1 MAVIFCTE
9 CGARNQRGV
18 TACRRCKHPIVS
30 FERVDLNQWEE
41 VDPIDLALD
50 EAMPLS
56 LWGRVKQRP
65 VLTGT
70 AALGLILLFSGIF
83 WLVAYLNRPP
93 RCLEYQ
99 SLECAAIVLERAIK
113 HLDPNI
119 TGDSGQNPEIT
130 ELSYSQVEMLDWL
143 RLLAMSRRP
152 DGTLPV
158 ATLLDSSSADTRGV
172 RACFTVSEC
181 LALADVSDIDYDGLS
196 GQVGISAA
204 GVVRTVSLTSSSEAS
219 PVFNAWGRIPLGPL
233 SPIAVTAVFDEIHLV
248 TDSEEQRLKM
258 LDVAAIIRAELRASG
273 ISLRVRV
280 LPEAHSR
287 SSSVRAARIIVA
299 PSVASLRADSSEVLL
314 ELQSADREVVWRGSY
329 SASIEHVIDVARRR
343 AAGAQKS
350 VVIADCL
357 QHQVTEAVV
366 PSTDAAEVEVVCF
379 ESDRFQTLA
388 DLADPQTQWLL
399 ISSQRES
406 ELVTALVTTLDSAPL
421 LVLRL

>member
-1 MAVIFCTE
+1 VAIIFCTE
-9 CGARNQRGV
+9 CGVRNQRGV
-18 TACRRCKHPIVS
+18 TECRRCKHPIIS

-41 VDPIDLALD
+41 VDPTDLALD

-56 LWGRVKQRP
+56 IWGRAKQRP

-70 AALGLILLFSGIF
+70 AVLGFILLFSGIF

-99 SLECAAIVLERAIK
+99 GLDCAAIVLERAIK
-113 HLDPNI
+113 VPSPNS
-119 TGDSGQNPEIT
+119 TVDSGQNPEIA
-130 ELSYSQVEMLDWL
+130 ELDYSQVEMLDWL

-152 DGTLPV
+152 DGTLSV
-158 ATLLDSSSADTRGV
+158 ATLLDSSSADARGV
-172 RACFTVSEC
+172 GACFTVSEC

-233 SPIAVTAVFDEIHLV
+233 SQIAVTAVFDEIHLV
-248 TDSEEQRLKM
+248 TDSEEQRLQM
-258 LDVAAIIRAELRASG
+258 LDVAAIARAELRTSG
-273 ISLRVRV
+273 ISLRIRV

-287 SSSVRAARIIVA
+287 SSSVRAARVIVA
-299 PSVASLRADSSEVLL
+299 PSVASLRADSSEVSL

-329 SASIEHVIDVARRR
+329 SASIEHVIDAARRR
-343 AAGAQKS
+343 AAGGQKS

-357 QHQVTEAVV
+357 QHQVTETVV
-366 PSTDAAEVEVVCF
+366 PLTDASETEVVCF
-379 ESDRFQTLA
+379 DSDRFQSLA
-388 DLADPQTQWLL
+388 DLTDRQTQWLL
-399 ISSQRES
+399 ISSRRES
-406 ELVTALVTTLDSAPL
+406 ELVTALVTTLESAPL

>member
-56 LWGRVKQRP
+56 FWGRVKQRP

-70 AALGLILLFSGIF
+70 AALGLILFFSGIF

-93 RCLEYQ
+93 RCIEYQ
-99 SLECAAIVLERAIK
+99 SLDCAAIVLERAIK
-113 HLDPNI
+113 HPDPNS

-152 DGTLPV
+152 DGTLAV

-248 TDSEEQRLKM
+248 TDSEEQRLQM

-299 PSVASLRADSSEVLL
+299 SSAASLRADSSEVSL

-329 SASIEHVIDVARRR
+329 SASIEHVIDAARRR

-357 QHQVTEAVV
+357 QHQVTETVV
-366 PSTDAAEVEVVCF
+366 PSTDAAGVEVVCF
-379 ESDRFQTLA
+379 DSDRFQALA
-388 DLADPQTQWLL
+388 DSADPQTQWLL

-406 ELVTALVTTLDSAPL
+406 EVVTALVTTLESAPL